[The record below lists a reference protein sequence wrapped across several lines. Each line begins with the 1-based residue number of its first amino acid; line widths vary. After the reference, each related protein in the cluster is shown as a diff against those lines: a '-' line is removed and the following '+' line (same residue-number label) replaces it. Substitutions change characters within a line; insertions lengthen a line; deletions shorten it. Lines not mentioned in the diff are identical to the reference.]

1 MRHPPSPQ
9 VTHPKQ
15 HQAGTGNNQTNAKQH
30 PDAEPPKTL
39 DMGTNMLI
47 FEATFKAQFMNKL
60 SNTDNELKK
69 SVACKKAGISNEN

>member
-1 MRHPPSPQ
+1 M
-9 VTHPKQ
+9 
-15 HQAGTGNNQTNAKQH
+15 QH

-60 SNTDNELKK
+60 SNTDDELKR
-69 SVACKKAGISNEN
+69 SIACKKAGVSNEN